1 MLKYN
6 IMKRIFQKPNTL
18 MYRLENLIYFWWEKS
33 FVRFLIVGGLNTAL
47 GYFTTMLLRYTVFF
61 DDPKWTLIPN
71 LIEQVDG
78 ANTVMFL
85 LLFPVSYTLQ
95 ARLAFRTKWQWQR
108 LLLYPLSSIPNYVLQ
123 QGFIFIFESV
133 LGLLPAIAYALAA
146 VLAIPIMFFV
156 IRFFVK
162 ANPKQ

>member
-18 MYRLENLIYFWWEKS
+18 MYRLEDLIYFWWEKS

-47 GYFTTMLLRYTVFF
+47 GYLTTMLLRYTIFF
-61 DDPKWTLIPN
+61 DNPKWIIIPEN
-71 LIEQVDG
+71 LVFDKP
-78 ANTVMFL
+78 NTIMFL
-85 LLFPVSYTLQ
+85 LLFPISYSLQ

-108 LLLYPLSSIPNYVLQ
+108 LLLYPLSSIPNYVIQ
-123 QGFIFIFESV
+123 QGFIFIFDSV
-133 LGLLPAIAYALAA
+133 LGLLPAITYALAA